1 MNYFID
7 FEATQFSGEIISV
20 GCVREDGETFYTLV
34 RPQKGRLTPFITNLT
49 GITAKMMDEAL
60 SPNRAFE
67 LLYDWAFVPDD
78 TPEFYCWGDS
88 DASFLQHTFKRMT
101 SRKARMAAGYICG
114 GLIDYHKKLCK
125 AAKIK
130 SCALIKAYNCL
141 LDKEYEQ
148 THNALD
154 DAMML
159 LEVYKAPKDFEKLES
174 CSEVV
179 KSQPEPQ
186 NKKKYISNSIRI
198 FSSLG
203 EAADWYIKNKI
214 DPNSN
219 PRKERIAGRIKRACD
234 TNGKYG
240 EMEWSYI

>member
-7 FEATQFSGEIISV
+7 FEATQFSGEVISV
-20 GCVREDGETFYTLV
+20 GCVREDGETFYALV
-34 RPQKGRLTPFITNLT
+34 QPQKGKLTPFITNLT
-49 GITAKMMDEAL
+49 GITTDMMDEAL

-67 LLYDWAFVPDD
+67 MLYDWAFVPDD
-78 TPEFYCWGDS
+78 TPDFYCWGDS
-88 DASFLQHTFKRMT
+88 DATFLQRTFKRMT

-114 GLIDYHKKLCK
+114 GLIDYHKKFCK
-125 AAKIK
+125 SVKVK
-130 SCALIKAYNCL
+130 SCALIKAYNAL

-159 LEVYKAPKDFEKLES
+159 FEVYKAPKDSVDLGEPAKTT
-174 CSEVV
+174 
-179 KSQPEPQ
+179 KSQSENS
-186 NKKKYISNSIRI
+186 NKMKYISNSSCV
-198 FSSLG
+198 FTSLG

-234 TNGKYG
+234 TNRSYG
-240 EMEWSYI
+240 DMKWSYV

>member
-7 FEATQFSGEIISV
+7 FEATQFSGEVISV
-20 GCVREDGETFYTLV
+20 GCVREDGETFYALV
-34 RPQKGRLTPFITNLT
+34 QPQKGKLTPFITNLT
-49 GITAKMMDEAL
+49 GITTDMMDEAL

-67 LLYDWAFVPDD
+67 MLYDWAFVPDD

-88 DASFLQHTFKRMT
+88 DATFLQHTFKRMT

-114 GLIDYHKKLCK
+114 GVIDYHKKFCK

-130 SCALIKAYNCL
+130 SYALVKAYNAL

-159 LEVYKAPKDFEKLES
+159 FEVYKAPKDFTKLNILTEAAKPQRES
-174 CSEVV
+174 
-179 KSQPEPQ
+179 P
-186 NKKKYISNSIRI
+186 KKKYISNSICV
-198 FSSLG
+198 FASFG

-214 DPNSN
+214 DLATN

-234 TNGKYG
+234 TNRNYG
-240 EMEWSYI
+240 EMKWSYV

>member
-7 FEATQFSGEIISV
+7 FEATQFSGEVISV
-20 GCVREDGETFYTLV
+20 GCVREDGETFYVLV
-34 RPQKGRLTPFITNLT
+34 QPQKGKLTPFITNLT
-49 GITAKMMDEAL
+49 GITADMMDEAL

-67 LLYDWAFVPDD
+67 MLYDWAFVPDD
-78 TPEFYCWGDS
+78 TPEFFCWGDS
-88 DASFLQHTFKRMT
+88 DATFLQHTFKRMT

-114 GLIDYHKKLCK
+114 GLIDYHKKFCK
-125 AAKIK
+125 ATKIK
-130 SCALIKAYNCL
+130 SCALIKAYNAL

-159 LEVYKAPKDFEKLES
+159 FEVYKAPKDFVKLGEPA
-174 CSEVV
+174 EIV
-179 KSQPEPQ
+179 KSQCETS
-186 NKKKYISNSIRI
+186 NKKKRITNSICVFI
-198 FSSLG
+198 SLG

-219 PRKERIAGRIKRACD
+219 PRKDRIAGRIKKACD
-234 TNGKYG
+234 TNGNYG
-240 EMEWSYI
+240 DMKWSYV